1 MALNTLETQFLGT
14 LDVAQ
19 RRQVETLVNEAT
31 DVDGVS
37 PLNESARL
45 DVHSNEVR
53 DGVAHLLVHRG
64 DALVGYAHL
73 DSATGGPEAQMAV
86 APGMRKHGIATEMI
100 RALGYDTRN
109 PQFGGRY
116 AQGLTLTL
124 WSFGDQPAARAL
136 AEDQGYTEVR
146 RLLVMQRDMSIPV
159 PPATFGPEVTVRTF
173 TEADGDAWLRVNGT
187 AFAHHPEQ
195 GNMTWDDLRARMSE
209 AWFDARDFFV
219 ATVPGEDGSEELVGF
234 HWTKKHSATLAE
246 VYVIAVD
253 PEFGGRGLGRNLLNH
268 GLQHMVDNGAEQVI
282 LYVESDQ
289 PHVVRL
295 YESSHFEVTNADI
308 MYRSPT
314 APAARSTTDPMTN

>member
-1 MALNTLETQFLGT
+1 MATSTLDTKVLGT

-19 RRQVETLVNEAT
+19 RRQVETLVTEVT
-31 DVDGVS
+31 EHDGVS

-64 DALVGYAHL
+64 DTLVGYAHL
-73 DSATGGPEAQMAV
+73 DSATGGPEAQLAV
-86 APGMRKHGIATEMI
+86 APGARKHGVATEMI
-100 RALGYDTRN
+100 RTLGYDTRN
-109 PQFGGRY
+109 PEFGGRY

-124 WSFGDQPAARAL
+124 WSFGDLPAARAL
-136 AEDQGYTEVR
+136 ATNQGYTEVR
-146 RLLVMQRDMSIPV
+146 RLLVMQRDLSIPV
-159 PPATFGPEVTVRTF
+159 PEATFDDEVTVRPF
-173 TEADGDAWLRVNGT
+173 TEADGDAWLRVNAK

-195 GNMTWDDLRARMSE
+195 GNMTWDDLRARMGE
-209 AWFDARDFFV
+209 TWFDPEDFFV
-219 ATVPGEDGSEELVGF
+219 ATIPGEDGAERLVGF
-234 HWTKKHSATLAE
+234 HWTKKHSDTLAE

-253 PEFGGRGLGRNLLNH
+253 PDFGGRGLGRNLLNH

-295 YESSHFEVTNADI
+295 YESSHFTVTNADI
-308 MYRSPT
+308 MYRSPA
-314 APAARSTTDPMTN
+314 APARPSTTN